1 MKMFADL
8 SDEKFLDLIFT
19 EEDRLGL
26 DYIEEAKKRRDIVLP
41 FLCRVLQ
48 ERKNY
53 QAEGKRFWAIV
64 HAIYILGILGDIKA
78 FEALLSAS
86 QFGNLFDID
95 WTWEALPECY
105 LRLGKE
111 AIPRLMEF
119 TAESKE
125 SEILAV
131 SSELTGLWNFWE
143 AYPEEKKGIEDFALK
158 IIKDS
163 DTHPEI
169 RADLMA
175 SLAQIGRKDL
185 NPFFEEFF
193 ERGEVDLDTVSR
205 DDLDYFLNHEPL
217 PPGHHDDL
225 EGFYAVE
232 NIEKRQGRWK
242 EEAEKEDQE
251 DFEEQIL
258 KNLNQISRN
267 GPCPCGSGKK
277 FKKCHLLWAEEEQR
291 RREEEEAKEE
301 EYLMTRRA
309 IYAERIA
316 EMEIRQFLARKNQA
330 ALFAEI
336 KTKVLE
342 AAKAPD
348 REFQRKGYKK
358 YFEPIFSKINFE
370 GEEDFEDFFG
380 PFLEY
385 FEAIAT
391 QLVDAPSDQKSIH

>member
-1 MKMFADL
+1 MFADL

-19 EEDRLGL
+19 EEDRLGM
-26 DYIEEAKKRRDIVLP
+26 DYIEEAKKRRNVVIP
-41 FLCRVLQ
+41 FLTRVLQ

-53 QAEGKRFWAIV
+53 QAEGKKFWAIV

-78 FEALLSAS
+78 FDALLSAS

-119 TAESKE
+119 IEESKE
-125 SEILAV
+125 SESLAV

-143 AYPEEKKGIEDFALK
+143 AYPEEKKRIEDFALK
-158 IIKDS
+158 IIKDP
-163 DTHPEI
+163 DTHPEV
-169 RADLMA
+169 RADLIA
-175 SLAQIGRKDL
+175 SLAEIGRKDL
-185 NPFFEEFF
+185 NPFFDELF
-193 ERGEVDLDTVSR
+193 ERGEVDLDTVNG
-205 DDLDYFLNHEPL
+205 DDLDYFLNHEPML
-217 PPGHHDDL
+217 PGHHDDL

-232 NIEKRQGRWK
+232 NIKKRQQRWK
-242 EEAEKEDQE
+242 EEAQKEEQDH
-251 DFEEQIL
+251 FEEQIL

-267 GPCPCGSGKK
+267 APCPCGSGKK

-291 RREEEEAKEE
+291 RRAEEEDKED
-301 EYLMTRRA
+301 EYLVTRRT
-309 IYAERIA
+309 ISAERIA
-316 EMEIRQFLARKNQA
+316 EMEIRQFLARKNQT

-336 KTKVLE
+336 KAKALE
-342 AAKAPD
+342 AAKTPD
-348 REFQRKGYKK
+348 REFQHRGYEK

-370 GEEDFEDFFG
+370 GKKDFENFLA

-385 FEAIAT
+385 FDAVAT
-391 QLVDAPSDQKSIH
+391 QLVDAPKDKNSIH